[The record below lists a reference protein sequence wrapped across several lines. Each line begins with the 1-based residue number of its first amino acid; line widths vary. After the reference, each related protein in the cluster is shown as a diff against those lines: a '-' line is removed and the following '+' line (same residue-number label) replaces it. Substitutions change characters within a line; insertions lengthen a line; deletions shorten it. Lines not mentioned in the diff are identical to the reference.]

1 MKAKKILIIPF
12 VLISNL
18 IYSQTNLKNYLNT
31 GFGLYAPFNSSA
43 DESSMGNSATL
54 NLEAELSKH
63 STARFSIDTYRIP
76 LSKEI
81 NFNNSI
87 IKSDSKANITSLGL
101 DYGLYYTSN
110 KWRFYTFAGGSICFI
125 EEPQFTSTNSSLLTV
140 ESKNAT
146 RWAIRISPG
155 IKYSFSDSFVLFTE
169 LQGLSIFYKNR
180 DNNNLLNG
188 GGLIFGIATK
198 I

>member
-1 MKAKKILIIPF
+1 MLTKKLFIIPF
-12 VLISNL
+12 LFISNL
-18 IYSQTNLKNYLNT
+18 IYSQINLKNYLNT
-31 GFGLYAPFNSSA
+31 GFGLYAPVNSSV
-43 DESSMGNSATL
+43 DDNVGSSATL

-76 LSKEI
+76 LSKEV

-87 IKSDSKANITSLGL
+87 IKSDSKANITSFGL
-101 DYGLYYTSN
+101 DYGLYFTSN

-125 EEPQFTSTNSSLLTV
+125 EEPQFTNTNSSILTID
-140 ESKNAT
+140 SKNVT
-146 RWAIRISPG
+146 RWAVRISPG
-155 IKYSFSDSFVLFTE
+155 VKYHFSDSFVLFTE

-180 DNNNLLNG
+180 DNSNLLNG